1 MNFWTGLILG
11 VIIGWLVEWLIDWL
25 FWRRDAEDAYK
36 QELELASETRLSAPD
51 LEAEWQERLAS
62 ADQEYATR
70 LRAVEDEWQSRLN
83 LNEQQ
88 WHSQFTTLEA
98 DNSDLRSR
106 LADMMA
112 GATLAAAGAIA
123 YQAADEE
130 TAPPLVD
137 EAILDDESGMTAILD
152 EEVDLDAS
160 VSEDLWPARE
170 EMDARVEAVETP
182 RLQDDLT
189 RIKGIGPRYA
199 GVLAAGGI
207 YTYDDLAAATP
218 TQLRDIIKPSV
229 MQQIN
234 FESWSSQAA
243 AYAQTRGLQAGD
255 DLTQLEGIGPTYAAK
270 LRERGINTF
279 VDLAATDETTLAG
292 IIDAPAWRRI
302 NYADWIAQAQLA
314 ATGDELALQN
324 LQDRL
329 FTRAGDNLS
338 LIDGLGG
345 RSASALQA
353 AGITTYAALAAA
365 TPEQLDVAVRE
376 AGVRGHFNYEAWIS
390 EASLRAAGRRIPAK
404 RARATH
410 VVSCPQ
416 DLSAVPGIGSIFEER
431 LYAAGI
437 GSYWELAET
446 SRDQLS
452 AILGPESLTGV
463 DLEAIK
469 AAAVQLAAQSHS
481 IGRAW
486 DGTPPDD
493 FEVLPGIG
501 EIYERRLYEAGICTY
516 EALAATSVEQ
526 LTEIC
531 KAPPMR
537 TPDYAGWITLATDLS
552 AAKRSG

>member
-1 MNFWTGLILG
+1 
-11 VIIGWLVEWLIDWL
+11 
-25 FWRRDAEDAYK
+25 
-36 QELELASETRLSAPD
+36 
-51 LEAEWQERLAS
+51 
-62 ADQEYATR
+62 
-70 LRAVEDEWQSRLN
+70 
-83 LNEQQ
+83 
-88 WHSQFTTLEA
+88 
-98 DNSDLRSR
+98 
-106 LADMMA
+106 
-112 GATLAAAGAIA
+112 
-123 YQAADEE
+123 
-130 TAPPLVD
+130 
-137 EAILDDESGMTAILD
+137 
-152 EEVDLDAS
+152 
-160 VSEDLWPARE
+160 
-170 EMDARVEAVETP
+170 MDARVEAVEIP

-207 YTYDDLAAATP
+207 LSYDDLAATKPA
-218 TQLRDIIKPSV
+218 QLRDIIKPSV

-234 FESWSSQAA
+234 FDSWISQAA
-243 AYAQTRGLQAGD
+243 AYAQTRGVQVGD

-270 LRERGINTF
+270 LRERGITTF
-279 VDLAATDETTLAG
+279 ADLAATDEATLAG

-329 FTRAGDNLS
+329 FTRTGDNLS

-345 RSASALQA
+345 RSAAALQA
-353 AGITTYAALAAA
+353 AGITTFAALAAA
-365 TPEQLDVAVRE
+365 TPEQLDIAVRE
-376 AGVRGHFNYEAWIS
+376 AGVRGNFNYEAWIS

-404 RARATH
+404 RARTTH

-416 DLSAVPGIGSIFEER
+416 DLSAVPGIGTIFEER

-452 AILGPESLTGV
+452 AILGPESLHGV

-481 IGRAW
+481 IGRTW

-493 FEVLPGIG
+493 LEVLPGIG
-501 EIYERRLYEAGICTY
+501 EVYERRLYEAGICTY
-516 EALAATSVEQ
+516 EALAAISVEQ

-537 TPDYAGWITLATDLS
+537 TPDYAAWIDLATDLS